1 MIYVLHYSLQFV
13 WAYDTIIINVKY
25 AKYLSQN
32 LLWSAIW
39 HDVEDDH
46 ELSEVD
52 IPVVVGVVHAEDV
65 AGESLHV
72 RGWIALPHHVG
83 EAGLGE
89 SAVLV
94 IA

>member
-32 LLWSAIW
+32 LLWSAIR

-46 ELSEVD
+46 ELSEVNVT
-52 IPVVVGVVHAEDV
+52 ILQTPPGH
-65 AGESLHV
+65 
-72 RGWIALPHHVG
+72 IQ
-83 EAGLGE
+83 LG
-89 SAVLV
+89 
-94 IA
+94 